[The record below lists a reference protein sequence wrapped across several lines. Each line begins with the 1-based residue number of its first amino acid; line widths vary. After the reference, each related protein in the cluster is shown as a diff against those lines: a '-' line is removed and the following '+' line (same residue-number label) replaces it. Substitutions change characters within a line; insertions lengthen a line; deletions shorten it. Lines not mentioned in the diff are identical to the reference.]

1 MSSFFDYSL
10 FRGYFKMMQQYTRH
24 WIEQLIYVP
33 NQALQ
38 TVNNI
43 TNIFSIKDYT
53 EFKEAL
59 KESLT
64 DDIIEQSHML
74 YESMNKE
81 ATNREI
87 EGYAFKVSPPY
98 TERMVEESMRLF
110 PHTVNFD
117 LDFVA
122 NGDMENLSFSHLF
135 AIYTNAVTNT
145 HEVNSV
151 SKDIT
156 GIVKVILYYFSS
168 EGYLNSYT
176 LEFR

>member
-1 MSSFFDYSL
+1 MI
-10 FRGYFKMMQQYTRH
+10 QQHIKYL
-24 WIEQLIYVP
+24 IEQLIYAP
-33 NQALQ
+33 NQPLP
-38 TVNNI
+38 TVKSIHN
-43 TNIFSIKDYT
+43 TFRIKDYG

-74 YESMNKE
+74 YESTNKE
-81 ATNREI
+81 VINREI

-110 PHTVNFD
+110 THTVNFD

-145 HEVNSV
+145 HKVNSV